1 MPLSLPHTL
10 ETTTYTRCP
19 ASANMAKYRSVLA
32 QHDQSGLSSCA
43 PPANRHLTEPA
54 PLPDHSP
61 YRYPR
66 YPSDILRAL
75 KPNKVTDPRHPIAQ
89 LTQATERPDSQAIR
103 VHASFSLQVPSSSS
117 SLDNMDKPPPRPLL
131 PAPPPS
137 KARAG
142 LKTPPTGT
150 PLPPRRSASIAA
162 CELCR
167 EKKAKCDGRRPTCGR
182 CLSNGVQC
190 TYTTKVNETLTQ
202 ADKREKARYKK
213 ERDDLLHLL
222 TSIRDKPQREAENI
236 FARLRVFND
245 PFEVCQSLRDAE
257 LLPFVSSSPAKL
269 PSPSDAN
276 EIIDIHVPAR
286 PWTTLVN
293 DAVVSR
299 LVSRFFSPGSQLFPA
314 IDRDVFVSDMQAKNL
329 TTSKLCSPLLANA
342 VCAMPCFELTS
353 SSGLVELFLS
363 QAKSILE
370 REHGRPSLPTVL
382 ALYLLYLISTLLGRD
397 RAGLH
402 FRRTSLD
409 MLEYLDL
416 ESRIKH
422 LRDDV
427 PDQALERRVLS
438 KALWGIFVAER

>member
-1 MPLSLPHTL
+1 
-10 ETTTYTRCP
+10 
-19 ASANMAKYRSVLA
+19 
-32 QHDQSGLSSCA
+32 
-43 PPANRHLTEPA
+43 
-54 PLPDHSP
+54 
-61 YRYPR
+61 
-66 YPSDILRAL
+66 
-75 KPNKVTDPRHPIAQ
+75 
-89 LTQATERPDSQAIR
+89 
-103 VHASFSLQVPSSSS
+103 
-117 SLDNMDKPPPRPLL
+117 MDKPPPRPLL

-137 KARAG
+137 ESRAG

-167 EKKAKCDGRRPTCGR
+167 EKKAKCDSRRPTCGR

-299 LVSRFFSPGSQLFPA
+299 LMSRFFSPSSQLFPA

-353 SSGLVELFLS
+353 STGLVELFLS

-382 ALYLLYLISTLLGRD
+382 ALYLLYLISALLGRD

-416 ESRIKH
+416 ESRIKY

-438 KALWGIFVAER
+438 KALWGIFVAERLFELDTPIQTSLCADNARNAAMADADGDVNGRLTDALCSLAEIQYTIAMHEAEQNTGVGSGEDIRIRQSILLRWRVLCDLFSNQLQAETNSSLSSCYVR